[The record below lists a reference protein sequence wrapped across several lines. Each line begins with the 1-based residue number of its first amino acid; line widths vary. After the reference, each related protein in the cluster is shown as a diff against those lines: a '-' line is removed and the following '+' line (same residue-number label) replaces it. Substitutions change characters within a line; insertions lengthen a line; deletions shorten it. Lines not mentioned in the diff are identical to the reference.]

1 MSALTRF
8 PQAAGRRYQV
18 TSEEDARQAF
28 RWLCEDHAE
37 TLDRIQAA
45 KTETA
50 RARWRADLARIET
63 ETAAIVEEW
72 F

>member
-37 TLDRIQAA
+37 TLTGYRRQRQRPPAPGGVLISPVSRR
-45 KTETA
+45 KPP
-50 RARWRADLARIET
+50 RS
-63 ETAAIVEEW
+63 
-72 F
+72 